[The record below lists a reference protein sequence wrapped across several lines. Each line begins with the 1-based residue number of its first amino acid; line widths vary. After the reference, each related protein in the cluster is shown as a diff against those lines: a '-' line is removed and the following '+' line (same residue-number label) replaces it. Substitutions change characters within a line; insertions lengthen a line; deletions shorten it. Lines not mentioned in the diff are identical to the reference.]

1 MVQNKSAIVVG
12 AGILGLATARALSLK
27 GFSVTVIDR
36 SEKAVGASVRNFGM
50 LWPVGQPD
58 GILYNR
64 AMRSKTVWKDIAD
77 SIGLWYDEVGSLHV
91 AYHQDE
97 WTVLQELH
105 TGFSAGGRPVQ
116 LMGSDEILQ
125 RFKGV
130 NSNGL
135 LGGLYSATE
144 TIIDPREAMAVI
156 PAYLHE
162 YLDVQFIWGQAVTQV
177 ATGMVWMG
185 SETLQ
190 ADIVCICSGAD
201 FETLYPSVFQT
212 LAITKC
218 KLQMLRFISE
228 TPGFKMGVSLCGGL
242 SLIHYGSF
250 KIAPSLPK
258 LKERYE
264 AEMSEYLQWGIHV
277 MVSQNDKLELTV
289 GDSHEYGLTFDPFD
303 KVFINEMVL
312 KYLKQFAV
320 TDDWK
325 MTASWHGIYPKM
337 TNGATDVFLEPDEG
351 VYILN
356 GIGGAGMTL
365 SFGFAE
371 ECVEQMKL

>member
-1 MVQNKSAIVVG
+1 MLQNKSAIVVG

-27 GFSVTVIDR
+27 GYAVTVIER
-36 SEKAVGASVRNFGM
+36 SERAVGASVRNFGM
-50 LWPVGQPD
+50 IWPIGQPD
-58 GILYNR
+58 GLLYNR
-64 AMRSKTVWKDIAD
+64 ALRSKTIWKDIAD

-91 AYHQDE
+91 AYHEDE
-97 WTVLQELH
+97 WAVLQELY
-105 TGFSAGGRPVQ
+105 TGFLAAGRPVT
-116 LMGSDEILQ
+116 LMSSAAIAAQ
-125 RFKGV
+125 FNGV

-144 TIIDPREAMAVI
+144 TIIDPGEATAVI
-156 PAYLHE
+156 PVYLNE

-177 ATGMVWMG
+177 ASGMVWMG
-185 SETLQ
+185 SETMQ
-190 ADIVCICSGAD
+190 ADIVCVCSGAD
-201 FETLYPSVFQT
+201 FETLYPAVFQT

-218 KLQMLRFISE
+218 KLQMLRFASQ
-228 TPGFKMGVSLCGGL
+228 TPNYRMGVSLCGGL

-250 KIAPSLPK
+250 KIAPSLSK

-325 MTASWHGIYPKM
+325 LTQSWHGIYPKM
-337 TNGATDVFLEPDEG
+337 TNGATDVFLQPDEG

-371 ECVEQMKL
+371 ECVAKMKW

>member
-91 AYHQDE
+91 AYHTDE

-125 RFKGV
+125 RF

-144 TIIDPREAMAVI
+144 TIVDPREAMAVI

-162 YLDVQFIWGQAVTQV
+162 YLDVQFIWGQAITTPRLASSTPICRCSALQSDSR
-177 ATGMVWMG
+177 GM
-185 SETLQ
+185 
-190 ADIVCICSGAD
+190 
-201 FETLYPSVFQT
+201 
-212 LAITKC
+212 
-218 KLQMLRFISE
+218 R
-228 TPGFKMGVSLCGGL
+228 L
-242 SLIHYGSF
+242 SS
-250 KIAPSLPK
+250 S
-258 LKERYE
+258 RR
-264 AEMSEYLQWGIHV
+264 SR
-277 MVSQNDKLELTV
+277 SR
-289 GDSHEYGLTFDPFD
+289 
-303 KVFINEMVL
+303 
-312 KYLKQFAV
+312 
-320 TDDWK
+320 
-325 MTASWHGIYPKM
+325 ASRSC
-337 TNGATDVFLEPDEG
+337 NG
-351 VYILN
+351 
-356 GIGGAGMTL
+356 
-365 SFGFAE
+365 
-371 ECVEQMKL
+371 

>member
-1 MVQNKSAIVVG
+1 MLQNKSAIVVG

-27 GFSVTVIDR
+27 GYAVTVIER
-36 SEKAVGASVRNFGM
+36 TEKAVGASVRNFGM
-50 LWPVGQPD
+50 VWPVGQPD
-58 GILYNR
+58 GLLYNR
-64 AMRSKTVWKDIAD
+64 ALRSKTIWKDIAD

-97 WTVLQELH
+97 WDVLQELY
-105 TGFSAGGRPVQ
+105 TGFAASGRPVQ
-116 LMGSDEILQ
+116 LMGSEEILQ
-125 RFKGV
+125 KYKGV

-144 TIIDPREAMAVI
+144 TIVDPREAIAAI
-156 PAYLHE
+156 PNYLNE

-185 SETLQ
+185 TETLQ

-218 KLQMLRFISE
+218 KLQMLRFASDA
-228 TPGFKMGVSLCGGL
+228 PNFKMGVSLCGGL

-250 KIAPSLPK
+250 KIAPSLSK

-264 AEMSEYLQWGIHV
+264 AEMSEYLKWGIHV

-312 KYLKQFAV
+312 NYLKQFAV
-320 TDDWK
+320 TDDWRL
-325 MTASWHGIYPKM
+325 TQSWHGIYPKM
-337 TNGATDVFLEPDEG
+337 TNGATDVFLQPDEN

-371 ECVEQMKL
+371 ECVEQIKL

>member
-12 AGILGLATARALSLK
+12 AGILGLATARALCLK
-27 GFSVTVIDR
+27 GYSVTVIDR

-64 AMRSKTVWKDIAD
+64 ALRSKTVWKDIAD

-97 WTVLQELH
+97 WTVLQELYS
-105 TGFSAGGRPVQ
+105 GFSAGGRPVQ
-116 LMGSDEILQ
+116 LMGSDEIMQ

-130 NSNGL
+130 NSYGL

-144 TIIDPREAMAVI
+144 TIVDPREAMTAI

-177 ATGMVWMG
+177 ATGMVCMG
-185 SETLQ
+185 SETLH

-228 TPGFKMGVSLCGGL
+228 TTGFKMGVSLCGGL

-277 MVSQNDKLELTV
+277 MVSQNDKLELIV

-337 TNGATDVFLEPDEG
+337 TNGATDVFLQPEEG

>member
-12 AGILGLATARALSLK
+12 AGILGLATARALCLK
-27 GFSVTVIDR
+27 GYSVTVIDK

-64 AMRSKTVWKDIAD
+64 ALRSKTIWKDIAD

-97 WTVLQELH
+97 WTVLQELYS
-105 TGFSAGGRPVQ
+105 GFSAGGRPVQ
-116 LMGSDEILQ
+116 LLDSHEIMQ

-130 NSNGL
+130 KSNGL

-144 TIIDPREAMAVI
+144 TIIDPREAMTAI

-185 SETLQ
+185 SKTLQ
-190 ADIVCICSGAD
+190 ADIICICSGAD
-201 FETLYPSVFQT
+201 FETLYPEVY
-212 LAITKC
+212 LKLPITKC
-218 KLQMLRFISE
+218 KLQMMRFISK
-228 TPGFKMGVSLCGGL
+228 TPDFKMGVSLCGGL

-250 KIAPSLPK
+250 KIAPSLPR
-258 LKERYE
+258 LKARYE
-264 AEMSEYLQWGIHV
+264 AEMSEYLKWGIHV

-320 TDDWK
+320 TDDWE

-337 TNGATDVFLEPDEG
+337 TNGATEVFLQPDEG

-365 SFGFAE
+365 SFGYAE
-371 ECVEQMKL
+371 EVIGSL

>member
-1 MVQNKSAIVVG
+1 MLQNKSAIVVG

-27 GFSVTVIDR
+27 GYAVTVIER
-36 SEKAVGASVRNFGM
+36 SEKAVGASIRNFGM

-58 GILYNR
+58 GLLYNR
-64 AMRSKTVWKDIAD
+64 AIRSKTIWKDLAD
-77 SIGLWYDEVGSLHV
+77 SIGLWYDECGSLHV
-91 AYHQDE
+91 AYHYDE
-97 WTVLQELH
+97 WAVLQELY
-105 TGFSAGGRPVQ
+105 TGFAASGRPVQ
-116 LMGSDEILQ
+116 LMSSEEILQ
-125 RFKGV
+125 QYNGV

-144 TIIDPREAMAVI
+144 TIVDPREALVAV
-156 PAYLHE
+156 PAYLSE
-162 YLDVQFIWGQAVTQV
+162 FLDVQFIWGQAVTQV

-190 ADIVCICSGAD
+190 ADIVCVCSGAD

-218 KLQMLRFISE
+218 KLQMLRFKSE
-228 TPGFKMGVSLCGGL
+228 TPDFKMGVSLCGGL

-250 KIAPSLPK
+250 KIAPSLSK

-264 AEMSEYLQWGIHV
+264 AEMSEYLKWGIHV

-312 KYLKQFAV
+312 NYLKQFAV

-325 MTASWHGIYPKM
+325 LTESWHGIYPKM
-337 TNGATDVFLEPDEG
+337 TNGATDVFLQPDEN
-351 VYILN
+351 VYIIN